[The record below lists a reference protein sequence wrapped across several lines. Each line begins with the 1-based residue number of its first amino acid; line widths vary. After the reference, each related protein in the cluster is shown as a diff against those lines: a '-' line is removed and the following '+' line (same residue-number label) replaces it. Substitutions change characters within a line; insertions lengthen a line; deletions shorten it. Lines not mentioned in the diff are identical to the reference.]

1 MAEYLVTL
9 IGISI
14 LISVIGMITPLKEK
28 KYTRL
33 VCTLCLLCVIL
44 KPLPEILGSEIIPM
58 LSSDLLFEEKGDGE
72 EELYQEIY
80 NNTVRDASAQ
90 RIAEGLHAMIAK
102 DIGLPAESFEVKVE
116 IDDSGGYI
124 TVKKVSVLIKE
135 GAVTKDPHKI
145 VAYLE
150 TMLECKC
157 EIIYV

>member
-1 MAEYLVTL
+1 MQGYLVTL
-9 IGISI
+9 IGVSI

-44 KPLPEILGSEIIPM
+44 KPLPEILGSDILP
-58 LSSDLLFEEKGDGE
+58 LFSSDGLFEEDAEGE

-90 RIAEGLHAMIAK
+90 RIAEGLQAMMAK
-102 DIGLPAESFEVKVE
+102 DLSLPMEAFEVRVE
-116 IDDSGGYI
+116 ADDSEGYI
-124 TVKKVSVLIKE
+124 KVTKTTVLIKE
-135 GAVTKDPHKI
+135 GAVAKDPHKI
-145 VAYLE
+145 VSYLE
-150 TMLECKC
+150 EMLGCKC